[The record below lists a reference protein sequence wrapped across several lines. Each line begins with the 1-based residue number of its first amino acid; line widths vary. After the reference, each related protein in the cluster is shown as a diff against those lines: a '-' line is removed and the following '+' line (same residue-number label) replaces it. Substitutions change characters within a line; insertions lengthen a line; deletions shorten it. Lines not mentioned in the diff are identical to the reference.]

1 MHICTQTHA
10 ANTKKTSAIQQ
21 PELQYAAHNL
31 NRHIIYQFYYYTIE
45 IFLRIL
51 SNISTDVKKDCV
63 YIQELESFNLGFKKW
78 HPISTIILS
87 WLNSHV
93 SCTNR
98 LIHSNRTYIYI
109 YIYMVCLKSKCTDF
123 PMYELAA
130 KHLVDVYWR
139 VGSDLGYMFI
149 LISTGLVGSVVRYCC
164 LCAVVF

>member
-1 MHICTQTHA
+1 VHICTQTHA

-123 PMYELAA
+123 PMYELVA
-130 KHLVDVYWR
+130 
-139 VGSDLGYMFI
+139 
-149 LISTGLVGSVVRYCC
+149 
-164 LCAVVF
+164 